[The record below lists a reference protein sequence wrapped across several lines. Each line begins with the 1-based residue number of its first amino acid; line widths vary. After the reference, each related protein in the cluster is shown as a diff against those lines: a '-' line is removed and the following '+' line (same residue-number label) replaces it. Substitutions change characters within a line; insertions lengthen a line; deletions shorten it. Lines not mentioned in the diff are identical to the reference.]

1 MVACKM
7 TFWHKQLILSLP
19 TAFLM
24 NILLYGDPGALLN
37 FIKQTYS
44 TLKALAGHTCSIGL
58 RMASFN
64 HFKLPS
70 IMSLYMSNLLS
81 KWFRRQ
87 LMYLLNTPGQFLR
100 LRTYSSHVFLV
111 KEFNSPLDGYIHILS
126 KSKFKEDESP
136 AIEATCSNISS
147 PMKPTCPPSSMT
159 WHFNMVEYY

>member
-1 MVACKM
+1 
-7 TFWHKQLILSLP
+7 
-19 TAFLM
+19 
-24 NILLYGDPGALLN
+24 
-37 FIKQTYS
+37 
-44 TLKALAGHTCSIGL
+44 
-58 RMASFN
+58 
-64 HFKLPS
+64 
-70 IMSLYMSNLLS
+70 MSLYMSSLLS